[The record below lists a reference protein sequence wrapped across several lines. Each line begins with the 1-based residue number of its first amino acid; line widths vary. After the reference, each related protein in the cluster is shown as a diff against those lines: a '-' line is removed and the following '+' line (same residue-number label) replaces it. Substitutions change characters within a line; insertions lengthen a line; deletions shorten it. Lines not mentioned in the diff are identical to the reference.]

1 MKEESTGPLKE
12 GVTKGNMKPRNNKE
26 GRTAPPP
33 PPPSKL
39 TDTESDINDLVE
51 KNKEIEDKYIRLY
64 AEFENHKRRFRNQLS
79 DVKTQTKYST
89 VKELLSITDD
99 IMLSKRSM
107 DSGTDES
114 SWIEGA
120 MLIFDKLESYIKSV
134 GIEEVNCEK
143 GIDFNPDEHDCITV
157 IDMGEDN
164 IGKIVDVIKM
174 GYKIDGKIV
183 KYPQVI
189 VGK

>member
-1 MKEESTGPLKE
+1 MKEESNGPLKE
-12 GVTKGNMKPRNNKE
+12 GTAKGNMKSRDNKK
-26 GRTAPPP
+26 GRSAP

-39 TDTESDINDLVE
+39 TDSESDINDLVE

-79 DVKTQTKYST
+79 DVKIQTKYST

-99 IMLSKRSM
+99 IILSKKSIE
-107 DSGTDES
+107 SGNTDEG
-114 SWIEGA
+114 SWVEGA
-120 MLIFDKLESYIKSV
+120 ILIFGKLESYIKSV
-134 GIEEVNCEK
+134 GIEEVNCKK

-157 IDMGEDN
+157 VDMGEDN
-164 IGKIVDVIKM
+164 IGKIVDVVKM
-174 GYKIDGKIV
+174 GYKIDDKIV